1 MVLIL
6 DGLPTMVRAVY
17 LQTDNKA
24 DLSPLLGLSGLR
36 KTTKVGNISTV
47 PRQPF
52 SLNLSRCLL
61 RKPTSA
67 IGNECCLVVD
77 HEDWAAILEPAL
89 CQDPAVVECLA
100 RLLFTIKKAIDN
112 EPDGVEQASRA
123 LLAGIEVAYL
133 YTDVHKAALKQYL
146 LSLTGELK
154 PQDEPL
160 QLINEAIKR
169 GAIKSVIKKKRRA
182 SNRNALH

>member
-17 LQTDNKA
+17 LRVDNKA
-24 DLSPLLGLSGLR
+24 DLSHLLELSGLR
-36 KTTKVGNISTV
+36 KTTKVGNILTV
-47 PRQPF
+47 PHQPF
-52 SLNLSRCLL
+52 SVNISRCPL

-67 IGNECCLVVD
+67 IGNECYLVVD
-77 HEDWAAILEPAL
+77 HEDWTAIFEPAL
-89 CQDPAVVECLA
+89 CQDSAAVECLA
-100 RLLFTIKKAIDN
+100 RVLFTIKKVIDN

-133 YTDVHKAALKQYL
+133 YTDMHKAALKLYL

-169 GAIKSVIKKKRRA
+169 GAIESEIKKKRRA
-182 SNRNALH
+182 SNRNTLH